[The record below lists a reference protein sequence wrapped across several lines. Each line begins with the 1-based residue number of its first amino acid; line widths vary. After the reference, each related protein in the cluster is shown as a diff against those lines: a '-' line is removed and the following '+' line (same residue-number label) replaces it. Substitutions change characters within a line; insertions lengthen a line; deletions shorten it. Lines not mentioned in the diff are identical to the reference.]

1 MTSTL
6 VDVGGRRTDAGY
18 GAWLTAAHCHPTE
31 ELRHGRKWE
40 YWVEEVKRVD
50 LRQICVMSTD
60 TVDQPRV
67 ADLARTVDDGKVVP
81 CFGK

>member
-18 GAWLTAAHCHPTE
+18 VVWLIVAHCHPTE
-31 ELRHGRKWE
+31 ELRHGKEWEKWI
-40 YWVEEVKRVD
+40 EELRDVD

-60 TVDQPRV
+60 MVDQPRV
-67 ADLARTVDDGKVVP
+67 AELARTVDDGKVVP
-81 CFGK
+81 CFGR